1 MQWVI
6 FYNEL
11 NRCKITSKLAVIST
25 VLDHSEGDPL
35 VNGLVSATIWIQIT
49 LVLVFIISRYWF
61 KSIIRVPP

>member
-11 NRCKITSKLAVIST
+11 NRCLHTSNISI
-25 VLDHSEGDPL
+25 VLNQNESDPL
-35 VNGLVSATIWIQIT
+35 ECTGIRGNQGRFGIQIT